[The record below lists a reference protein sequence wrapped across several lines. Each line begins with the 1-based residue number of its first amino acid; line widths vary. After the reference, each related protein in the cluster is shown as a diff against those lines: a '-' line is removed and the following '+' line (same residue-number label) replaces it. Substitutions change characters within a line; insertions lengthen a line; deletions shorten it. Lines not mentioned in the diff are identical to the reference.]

1 MHESKEL
8 ISFVASC
15 YFFFTISSK
24 GDEASMSLLY
34 VISLLEIV
42 NASGKILF
50 LLINYERIRG
60 TILILRCFSN
70 GIGVALES

>member
-1 MHESKEL
+1 MP
-8 ISFVASC
+8 
-15 YFFFTISSK
+15 
-24 GDEASMSLLY
+24 LLY
-34 VISLLEIV
+34 GISLLEIV

-60 TILILRCFSN
+60 TILILRYFSN